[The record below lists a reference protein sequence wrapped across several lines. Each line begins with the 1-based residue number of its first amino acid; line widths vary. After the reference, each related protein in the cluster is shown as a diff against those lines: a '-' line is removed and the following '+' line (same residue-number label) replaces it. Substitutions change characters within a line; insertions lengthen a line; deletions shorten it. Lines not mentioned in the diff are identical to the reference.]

1 MSNIKMSRLQ
11 IVPRRNPHSLIALFG
26 FTMILHACTKD
37 PTKTD
42 QLSAPEPPTFTTPVV
57 ELPLANGRAALFG
70 IKACKV
76 YRSDPIEA
84 SAGNW
89 TLLFEPE
96 PYPMPQQC
104 VRERLEFDGE
114 YIQIEIGTQALGA
127 GGCCTTYAAYRSQD
141 GENWEVR
148 PATSITEWQ
157 SVGDADDRIPE

>member
-1 MSNIKMSRLQ
+1 MSGLQ
-11 IVPRRNPHSLIALFG
+11 IVPHRNIHSFIALIG
-26 FTMILHACTKD
+26 FTVFFHACAKD
-37 PTKTD
+37 QANTD
-42 QLSAPEPPTFTTPVV
+42 QVSDPEPPTFTTPVV
-57 ELPLANGRAALFG
+57 ELPLANGGAALFG

-76 YRSDPIEA
+76 YRSDSSET

-89 TLLFEPE
+89 TLLFEPA

-127 GGCCTTYAAYRSQD
+127 GGCCTTYAAYRSRD